1 MKKIAYILPFLL
13 AACDGG
19 SFKTANR
26 QFTENF
32 NVGAYAPAAQLM
44 ADATVTAQKPNNIYL
59 GGLQCGTGFL
69 WGGVP
74 LEREMCFA
82 ATDSVLVGDIEEDSK
97 YEIKDYEKIMFKT
110 YAAMGYMADGAY
122 MAGGAEE
129 YATQMFRQAYE
140 LQTENVQQ
148 NSEEIEKLEAEF
160 EKKAAKIPG
169 LPDLNTIVQ
178 AVDAEMSQIPGSVIA
193 MKDYV
198 NPYTTYINALFDGVN
213 GDVAN
218 AENYL
223 SRVEQFAPYNGFVKT
238 DAEAIISKKPQ
249 VWVFFENGTV
259 GEIKSRSLAP
269 EILRA
274 YNIKLTIP
282 DVWAGAPAVPILFVG
297 TVDVTTQTEF
307 LANMDSIVKTDLE
320 KYKTRNIVSSVVFEV
335 GKVAAA
341 TAAGVG
347 AHAMSKK
354 NKKSSEL
361 WEIGGT
367 LAVAAIMSAEKSW
380 DLRSWTSLPNE
391 IQVARVEMPNDR
403 KITINQNY
411 KSYEVVIPDDIK
423 NAAIFVRI
431 PTVNA
436 EPSIVVGKLN

>member
-1 MKKIAYILPFLL
+1 MKKIAYTLPLLL
-13 AACDGG
+13 AACGG
-19 SFKTANR
+19 GFEATNK
-26 QFTENF
+26 QFTKNF

-44 ADATVTAQKPNNIYL
+44 ADATVAAQEPNNIYL

-74 LEREMCFA
+74 EAREMCFA
-82 ATDSVLVGDIEEDSK
+82 ATDSVLVGDIEEDSG
-97 YEIKDYEKIMFKT
+97 YEIKDYEKIMLKT
-110 YAAMGYMADGAY
+110 YAAMGYMADGA
-122 MAGGAEE
+122 E

-140 LQTENVQQ
+140 LQTENVQK
-148 NSEEIEKLEAEF
+148 NSEEIEDLEAEF
-160 EKKAAKIPG
+160 EEKASKIPG

-178 AVDAEMSQIPGSVIA
+178 AVDAEMSQIPDSVVA

-198 NPYTTYINALFDGVN
+198 NPYTTYMNALFDGAN
-213 GDVAN
+213 GDKAN

-223 SRVEQFAPYNGFVKT
+223 SRVKQFAPYNGFVKT
-238 DAEAIISKKPQ
+238 DAKALASKKQ
-249 VWVFFENGTV
+249 HVWVFFENGTV
-259 GEIKSRSLAP
+259 GEIKPRSLAP

-274 YNIKLTIP
+274 FNIQLTIP
-282 DVWAGAPAVPILFVG
+282 DVWAGTPAAPTLFVS
-297 TVDVTTQTEF
+297 TSDTTTQTEF

-335 GKVAAA
+335 SKVAAA

-347 AHAMSKK
+347 AHAMAKK
-354 NKKSSEL
+354 NEDSSDL
-361 WEIGGT
+361 WAIGGT
-367 LAVAAIMSAEKSW
+367 LAVAAIMSAEKPW

-391 IQVARVEMPNDR
+391 VQVARVEMPKDR
-403 KITINQNY
+403 KIVINQNY
-411 KSYEVVIPDDIK
+411 EVAIPDDIK

-436 EPSIVVGKLN
+436 APSIVVGKLN